1 MKVLGFRG
9 NPKAPRYAVLSYDGT
24 TFTLENASS
33 DNKLTVPAS
42 IGEDADSE
50 RLSWVYAEI
59 VRILEAHPDI
69 TKVLIK
75 TNEFTQSDTKP
86 KRKSAYIDA
95 AAILAATHKNVAVHT
110 LAYSQMGATSKTT
123 KDLAETRVG
132 KTDKYWDAGMA
143 DAINVAWWGARHP

>member
-24 TFTLENASS
+24 MFTLENASS
-33 DNKLTVPAS
+33 DNKLTVPAT
-42 IGEDADSE
+42 IAEDADGE
-50 RLSWVYAEI
+50 RLKWIHAEI

-69 TKVLIK
+69 VKVMIK

-95 AAILAATHKNVAVHT
+95 AVLLAAALKNVPVQA
-110 LAYSQMGATSKTT
+110 LAYNQIAATKAKT
-123 KDLAETRVG
+123 KELAETRVG
-132 KTDKYWDAGMA
+132 KTDKYWDDGMA

>member
-24 TFTLENASS
+24 TCTLENANS
-33 DNKLTVPAS
+33 DNKLKVPAS
-42 IGEDADSE
+42 ISEDADSE
-50 RLSWVYAEI
+50 RLGWIYAEI

-69 TKVLIK
+69 AKVMIK

-95 AAILAATHKNVAVHT
+95 AVILAAAHKNVPVQALV
-110 LAYSQMGATSKTT
+110 YSQMGATKATT
-123 KDLAETRVG
+123 KERAETRVG
-132 KTDKYWDAGMA
+132 KTDKYWDDGMA
-143 DAINVAWWGARHP
+143 DAINVAWLGARQP

>member
-24 TFTLENASS
+24 TFKLENANG
-33 DNKLTVPAS
+33 DNKLTVPAA
-42 IGEDADSE
+42 IGDDADSE
-50 RLSWVYAEI
+50 RLKWIYAEI

-69 TKVLIK
+69 AKVMIK

-95 AAILAATHKNVAVHT
+95 AVLLAAAHKNVPVCA
-110 LAYSQMGATSKTT
+110 LAYNQIAATKAKT
-123 KDLAETRVG
+123 KALAEARVG
-132 KTDKYWDAGMA
+132 RTEKYWDDGMA
-143 DAINVAWWGARHP
+143 DAINVAWWGACHP